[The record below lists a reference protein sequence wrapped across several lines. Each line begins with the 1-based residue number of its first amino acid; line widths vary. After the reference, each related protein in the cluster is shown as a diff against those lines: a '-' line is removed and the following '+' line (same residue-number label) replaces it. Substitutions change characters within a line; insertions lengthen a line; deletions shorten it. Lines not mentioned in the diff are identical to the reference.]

1 MKVTKKELIEA
12 LAKYGDDD
20 DITVIRR
27 WNNYNVIK
35 TLRNE
40 AEEYE
45 MRRLYAIKSHN
56 EAIDK
61 YREYIAEAEAQIA
74 EADKKLAKRSTYK
87 WSLIKHRA
95 ESQIARW
102 QKEIDD
108 RVCLIDRYT
117 PMTWKEYRDD
127 SK

>member
-35 TLRNE
+35 SLRNE

-45 MRRLYAIKSHN
+45 TRRLYAIKSHN
-56 EAIDK
+56 EAIEK
-61 YREYIAEAEAQIA
+61 YRQYIAEAEAQIV
-74 EADKKLAKRSTYK
+74 EADSKLAKRSTYK

-108 RVCLIDRYT
+108 RVYLVDRYT

>member
-35 TLRNE
+35 SLRNE

-45 MRRLYAIKSHN
+45 TRRLHVIKSHN

-61 YREYIAEAEAQIA
+61 YRGYIAEAEVQIA
-74 EADKKLAKRSTYK
+74 EADSKLAKRSTYK

-108 RVCLIDRYT
+108 RVCLVDKYT
-117 PMTWKEYRDD
+117 SMTWEEYRDD

>member
-1 MKVTKKELIEA
+1 MTKKELIEA

-45 MRRLYAIKSHN
+45 TRRLYTIKSHN

-74 EADKKLAKRSTYK
+74 EADSKLAKRSTYK

-108 RVCLIDRYT
+108 RVYLVDRYT
-117 PMTWKEYRDD
+117 SMTWEEYRDD